1 MCIRDR
7 MRNIV
12 RNTHKYL
19 SFFISLQLFLWTI
32 SGIYFAFN
40 KIELVRG
47 EQYRLTESFP
57 INFDEVKFSR
67 SDVEQVKAINRLG
80 EIIFIVNGI
89 KGIEYLDPFGTP
101 VNKLNKNEV
110 FEIVSSSSTL
120 KPIDLEEITES
131 SKGSEFRGRD
141 LPLYK
146 VTSLNDKDKKI
157 NLYLNVFSGEITAV
171 RSLQWRIW
179 DLMWGFHIMDWQTR
193 DMINNIFL
201 KIFSILALVS
211 SISGIMLFFRVDFNS
226 K

>member
-1 MCIRDR
+1 

-19 SFFISLQLFLWTI
+19 SFFISVQLFLWTV

-57 INFDEVKFSR
+57 INFNEVKFSR
-67 SDVEQVKAINRLG
+67 SDVVQVKAINRLG
-80 EIIFIVNGI
+80 EIIFVVSGS
-89 KGIEYLDPFGTP
+89 KGTEYLDSFGTP
-101 VNKLNKNEV
+101 VDKLNKSEI

-131 SKGSEFRGRD
+131 SKGSEFRGRN

-171 RSLQWRIW
+171 RSIQWRIW

-193 DMINNIFL
+193 DKINNIFL
-201 KIFSILALVS
+201 QIFSILALVS

>member
-1 MCIRDR
+1 

-57 INFDEVKFSR
+57 VNFNEINFSR
-67 SDVEQVKAINRLG
+67 SDVHQIKAIKRLD
-80 EIIFIVNGI
+80 EIIFVVNAS
-89 KGIEYLDPFGTP
+89 KGTEYLNALGTP
-101 VNKLNKNEV
+101 VSKLSKSEV

-120 KPIDLEEITES
+120 EPIDLEEISES

-193 DMINNIFL
+193 DKINNIFL

-211 SISGIMLFFRVDFNS
+211 SISGILLFFRVDFNS

>member
-1 MCIRDR
+1 

-19 SFFISLQLFLWTI
+19 SFFISVQLFLWTV

-67 SDVEQVKAINRLG
+67 SDVVQVKAINRLG
-80 EIIFIVNGI
+80 EIIFVVSGS
-89 KGIEYLDPFGTP
+89 KGTEYLDSFGIP
-101 VNKLNKNEV
+101 VNKLNKSEI

-131 SKGSEFRGRD
+131 SKGSEFRGRN

-171 RSLQWRIW
+171 RSIQWRIW

-193 DMINNIFL
+193 DKINNIFL
-201 KIFSILALVS
+201 QIFSILALVS

>member
-1 MCIRDR
+1 

-19 SFFISLQLFLWTI
+19 SFFISVQLFLWTV

-47 EQYRLTESFP
+47 EQYRLTESFS
-57 INFDEVKFSR
+57 INFNEVNFSR
-67 SDVEQVKAINRLG
+67 SDVQQVEAINRLG
-80 EIIFIVNGI
+80 EIIFVVSSSMGV
-89 KGIEYLDPFGTP
+89 EYLDAFGSP

-110 FEIVSSSSTL
+110 FEIVSASSTL
-120 KPIDLEEITES
+120 MPIDLEEITES

-141 LPLYK
+141 LPLFK

-193 DMINNIFL
+193 DKINNIFL
-201 KIFSILALVS
+201 KIFSVLALVS
-211 SISGIMLFFRVDFNS
+211 SISGIMLFFKVDYKS

>member
-1 MCIRDR
+1 

-57 INFDEVKFSR
+57 ISFDEVKFSR
-67 SDVEQVKAINRLG
+67 SDVQQVKAIKRLD
-80 EIIFIVNGI
+80 EIIFVVNAS
-89 KGIEYLDPFGTP
+89 KGIEYLNALGTP
-101 VNKLNKNEV
+101 VSKLSKSEV

-120 KPIDLEEITES
+120 EPIDLEEISES

-146 VTSLNDKDKKI
+146 VTSLNDTDKKI

-193 DMINNIFL
+193 DKINNIFL

-211 SISGIMLFFRVDFNS
+211 SISGILLFFRVDFNS

>member
-1 MCIRDR
+1 MK
-7 MRNIV
+7 NII

-19 SFFISLQLFLWTI
+19 SFFISLQLLLWTI

-67 SDVEQVKAINRLG
+67 SDVQQVKAINRLE
-80 EIIFIVNGI
+80 EIIFVVSGSN
-89 KGIEYLDPFGTP
+89 GIEYLDAFGTP
-101 VNKLNKNEV
+101 ISKLNKNEV

-193 DMINNIFL
+193 DKINNIFL
-201 KIFSILALVS
+201 KIFSFLALVS
-211 SISGIMLFFRVDFNS
+211 SISGILLFFRVDFSS

>member
-1 MCIRDR
+1 

-19 SFFISLQLFLWTI
+19 SFFISVQLFLWTA

-67 SDVEQVKAINRLG
+67 SDVKQIKAIKRLD
-80 EIIFIVNGI
+80 EVIFVLSGS
-89 KGIEYLDPFGTP
+89 KGIEYLDAFGTP
-101 VNKLNKNEV
+101 VNKLNKSEV
-110 FEIVSSSSTL
+110 FEIVRTSSIL
-120 KPIDLEEITES
+120 EPIDLEEITES

-193 DMINNIFL
+193 DKINNIFL

-211 SISGIMLFFRVDFNS
+211 SISGILLFFRVDFNS

>member
-1 MCIRDR
+1 MK
-7 MRNIV
+7 NIV

-19 SFFISLQLFLWTI
+19 SFFISVQLFLWTV

-57 INFDEVKFSR
+57 INFNEVKFSR
-67 SDVEQVKAINRLG
+67 SDVQQVKAINRLG
-80 EIIFIVNGI
+80 EIIFVVSGS
-89 KGIEYLDPFGTP
+89 KGTEYLDSFGIP
-101 VNKLNKNEV
+101 VNKLNKSEI

-131 SKGSEFRGRD
+131 SKGSEFRGRN

-146 VTSLNDKDKKI
+146 VTSLNDKNKKI

-193 DMINNIFL
+193 DKINNIFL
-201 KIFSILALVS
+201 QIFSILALVS

>member
-1 MCIRDR
+1 MK
-7 MRNIV
+7 NIV

-19 SFFISLQLFLWTI
+19 SFFISVQLFLWTV

-57 INFDEVKFSR
+57 INFNEVKFSR
-67 SDVEQVKAINRLG
+67 SDVQQVKAINRLG
-80 EIIFIVNGI
+80 EIIFVVSGG
-89 KGIEYLDPFGTP
+89 KDIEYLDSFGTP
-101 VNKLNKNEV
+101 LNKLNKSEV

-120 KPIDLEEITES
+120 KPIDLEEITET
-131 SKGSEFRGRD
+131 SKGSEFRGRN

-193 DMINNIFL
+193 DKINNIFL
-201 KIFSILALVS
+201 KIFSILALAS
-211 SISGIMLFFRVDFNS
+211 SISGILLFFRVDFNS

>member
-1 MCIRDR
+1 

-19 SFFISLQLFLWTI
+19 SFFISVQLFLWTV

-67 SDVEQVKAINRLG
+67 SDVVQVKAINRLG
-80 EIIFIVNGI
+80 EIIFVVSGS
-89 KGIEYLDPFGTP
+89 KGTEYLDSFGIP
-101 VNKLNKNEV
+101 VDKLNKSEI

-131 SKGSEFRGRD
+131 SKGSEFRGRN

-146 VTSLNDKDKKI
+146 VTSLNDKNKKI

-193 DMINNIFL
+193 DKINNIFL
-201 KIFSILALVS
+201 QIFSILALVS

>member
-1 MCIRDR
+1 

-19 SFFISLQLFLWTI
+19 SFFISVQLFLWTV

-57 INFDEVKFSR
+57 INFNEVNFSR
-67 SDVEQVKAINRLG
+67 SDVQQVKAINRLG
-80 EIIFIVNGI
+80 EIIFVVSGS
-89 KGIEYLDPFGTP
+89 KGIEYLNALGTP
-101 VNKLNKNEV
+101 VSKLSKSEV

-120 KPIDLEEITES
+120 EPIDLEEISES

-193 DMINNIFL
+193 DKINNIFL

-211 SISGIMLFFRVDFNS
+211 SISGILLFFKVDYKS
-226 K
+226 R

>member
-1 MCIRDR
+1 

-19 SFFISLQLFLWTI
+19 SFFISVQLFLWTA

-67 SDVEQVKAINRLG
+67 SDVQQIKAIKRLD
-80 EIIFIVNGI
+80 EIIFVLSGS
-89 KGIEYLDPFGTP
+89 KGIEYLDAFGTP
-101 VNKLNKNEV
+101 VNKLNKSEV
-110 FEIVSSSSTL
+110 FEIVRSSSIL
-120 KPIDLEEITES
+120 EPIDLEEITES

-157 NLYLNVFSGEITAV
+157 NLYLNIFSGEITAV

-193 DMINNIFL
+193 DKINNIFL
-201 KIFSILALVS
+201 QIFSILALVS

>member
-1 MCIRDR
+1 

-57 INFDEVKFSR
+57 IDFNDVKFSR
-67 SDVEQVKAINRLG
+67 SDVKQVKAINRLG
-80 EIIFIVNGI
+80 EIIFVVSGS
-89 KGIEYLDPFGTP
+89 KSTEYLDSFGAP
-101 VNKLNKNEV
+101 VNKLNKSEV
-110 FEIVSSSSTL
+110 FEIVTSSSTL

-131 SKGSEFRGRD
+131 SKGSEFRGRN

-193 DMINNIFL
+193 DKINNIFL
-201 KIFSILALVS
+201 QIFSILALVS

>member
-1 MCIRDR
+1 

-57 INFDEVKFSR
+57 VNFNEVNFSR
-67 SDVEQVKAINRLG
+67 SDVYQIKAIKRLD
-80 EIIFIVNGI
+80 EIIFVVNAS
-89 KGIEYLDPFGTP
+89 KGTEYLNALGTP
-101 VNKLNKNEV
+101 VSKLSKSEV

-120 KPIDLEEITES
+120 EPIDLEEISES

-157 NLYLNVFSGEITAV
+157 NLYLNIFSGEITAV

-193 DMINNIFL
+193 DKINNIFL

-211 SISGIMLFFRVDFNS
+211 SISGILLFFRVDFNS

>member
-1 MCIRDR
+1 MK
-7 MRNIV
+7 NIV

-19 SFFISLQLFLWTI
+19 SFFISLQLLLWTI

-67 SDVEQVKAINRLG
+67 SDVQQVKAINRLE
-80 EIIFIVNGI
+80 EIIFVVSGSN
-89 KGIEYLDPFGTP
+89 GIEYLDAFGTP
-101 VNKLNKNEV
+101 ISKLNKNEV

-193 DMINNIFL
+193 DKINNIFL
-201 KIFSILALVS
+201 KIFSFLALVS
-211 SISGIMLFFRVDFNS
+211 SISGILLFFRVDFNS

>member
-1 MCIRDR
+1 MK
-7 MRNIV
+7 NIV

-19 SFFISLQLFLWTI
+19 SFFISLQLLLWTV

-57 INFDEVKFSR
+57 INFDEIKFSR
-67 SDVEQVKAINRLG
+67 SDVHQVKAINRLE
-80 EIIFIVNGI
+80 EIIFVVSSNQ
-89 KGIEYLDPFGTP
+89 GIEYLDPFGTP
-101 VNKLNKNEV
+101 INKLNKNEV

-193 DMINNIFL
+193 DKINNIFL
-201 KIFSILALVS
+201 KIFSFLALVS
-211 SISGIMLFFRVDFNS
+211 SISGILLFFRVDFNS

>member
-1 MCIRDR
+1 

-19 SFFISLQLFLWTI
+19 SFFISVQLFLWTV

-67 SDVEQVKAINRLG
+67 SDIQQVKAINRLG
-80 EIIFIVNGI
+80 EIIFVVSGS
-89 KGIEYLDPFGTP
+89 KSTEYLDSFGAP
-101 VNKLNKNEV
+101 VNKLNKSEV

-120 KPIDLEEITES
+120 KPIDLEEITEF
-131 SKGSEFRGRD
+131 SKGSEFRGRN

-171 RSLQWRIW
+171 RSIQWRIW

-193 DMINNIFL
+193 DKINNIFL
-201 KIFSILALVS
+201 QIFSILALVS

>member
-1 MCIRDR
+1 

-19 SFFISLQLFLWTI
+19 SFFISVQLFLWTV

-67 SDVEQVKAINRLG
+67 SDVVQVKAINRLG
-80 EIIFIVNGI
+80 EIIFVVSGS
-89 KGIEYLDPFGTP
+89 KGTEYLDSFGTP
-101 VNKLNKNEV
+101 VNKLNKSEI

-131 SKGSEFRGRD
+131 SKGSEFRGRN

-193 DMINNIFL
+193 DKINNIFL
-201 KIFSILALVS
+201 QIFSILALVS

>member
-1 MCIRDR
+1 

-19 SFFISLQLFLWTI
+19 SFFISVQLFLWTV

-57 INFDEVKFSR
+57 INFNEVKFSR
-67 SDVEQVKAINRLG
+67 SDVVQVKAINRLG
-80 EIIFIVNGI
+80 EIIFVVSGS
-89 KGIEYLDPFGTP
+89 KSTEYLDSFGAP
-101 VNKLNKNEV
+101 VNKLNKSEV
-110 FEIVSSSSTL
+110 FEIVTLSSTL

-131 SKGSEFRGRD
+131 STGSEFRGRN
-141 LPLYK
+141 LPIYK
-146 VTSLNDKDKKI
+146 VTSLNDKNKKI

-171 RSLQWRIW
+171 RSIQWRIW

-193 DMINNIFL
+193 DKINNIFL
-201 KIFSILALVS
+201 QIFSILALVS

>member
-1 MCIRDR
+1 MK
-7 MRNIV
+7 NIV

-19 SFFISLQLFLWTI
+19 SFFISVQLFLWTV

-57 INFDEVKFSR
+57 INFNEVKFSR
-67 SDVEQVKAINRLG
+67 SDVQQVKAINRLW
-80 EIIFIVNGI
+80 EIIFVVSGS
-89 KGIEYLDPFGTP
+89 KGTEYLDSFGTP
-101 VNKLNKNEV
+101 VNKLNKSEI

-193 DMINNIFL
+193 DKINNIFL
-201 KIFSILALVS
+201 QIFSILALVS
-211 SISGIMLFFRVDFNS
+211 SVSGIMLFFRVDFNS

>member
-1 MCIRDR
+1 
-7 MRNIV
+7 MRNLV

-19 SFFISLQLFLWTI
+19 SFFISLQLLLWTI
-32 SGIYFAFN
+32 SGIFFAFN

-47 EQYRLTESFP
+47 EQYRLSQDFP
-57 INFDEVKFSR
+57 INFDEIYFSR
-67 SDVEQVKAINRLG
+67 SDVQQVKAINRLG
-80 EIIFIVNGI
+80 KTIFIVSGS
-89 KGIEYLDPFGTP
+89 KGIEYLDAFG
-101 VNKLNKNEV
+101 NSLSKLNKDEV
-110 FEIVSSSSTL
+110 FEIVRASSTL
-120 KPIDLEEITES
+120 KPIDLEEISES

-146 VTSLNDKDKKI
+146 VISLNDKDKKI

-193 DMINNIFL
+193 DKINNIFL

-211 SISGIMLFFRVDFNS
+211 SISGILLFFRVDFNS

>member
-1 MCIRDR
+1 

-57 INFDEVKFSR
+57 VNFNEVNFSR
-67 SDVEQVKAINRLG
+67 SDVYQIKAIKRLD
-80 EIIFIVNGI
+80 EIIFVVNAS
-89 KGIEYLDPFGTP
+89 KGTEYLNALGNP
-101 VNKLNKNEV
+101 VSKLSKSEV

-120 KPIDLEEITES
+120 EPIDLEEITES

-193 DMINNIFL
+193 DKINNIFL

-211 SISGIMLFFRVDFNS
+211 SISGILLFFRVDFNS

>member
-1 MCIRDR
+1 

-57 INFDEVKFSR
+57 VNFNEINFSR
-67 SDVEQVKAINRLG
+67 SDVHQIKAIKRLD
-80 EIIFIVNGI
+80 EIIFVVSGS
-89 KGIEYLDPFGTP
+89 KGIEYLNALGAP
-101 VNKLNKNEV
+101 VSKLSKSEV

-120 KPIDLEEITES
+120 EPIDLEEISES
-131 SKGSEFRGRD
+131 SKGSEFRGRN

-193 DMINNIFL
+193 DKINNIFL

-211 SISGIMLFFRVDFNS
+211 SISGILLFFRVDFNS

>member
-1 MCIRDR
+1 

-19 SFFISLQLFLWTI
+19 SFFISVQLFLWTA

-67 SDVEQVKAINRLG
+67 SDLQQIKAIKRLD
-80 EIIFIVNGI
+80 EVIFVLSGS
-89 KGIEYLDPFGTP
+89 KGIEYLDAFGTP
-101 VNKLNKNEV
+101 VNKLNKSEV
-110 FEIVSSSSTL
+110 FEIVRSSSIL
-120 KPIDLEEITES
+120 EPIDLEEITES

-193 DMINNIFL
+193 DKINNIFL
-201 KIFSILALVS
+201 QIFSILALVS

>member
-1 MCIRDR
+1 

-67 SDVEQVKAINRLG
+67 SDVQQVKAINRLG
-80 EIIFIVNGI
+80 EIIFVVSGNQ
-89 KGIEYLDPFGTP
+89 GIEYLDPFGTP
-101 VNKLNKNEV
+101 INKLNKNEV

-120 KPIDLEEITES
+120 KPIDLEEITEF
-131 SKGSEFRGRD
+131 SKGSEFRGKD

-193 DMINNIFL
+193 DKINNIFL
-201 KIFSILALVS
+201 QIFSILALVS

>member
-1 MCIRDR
+1 

-67 SDVEQVKAINRLG
+67 SDVQQVKAINRLG
-80 EIIFIVNGI
+80 EIIFVVSGNQ
-89 KGIEYLDPFGTP
+89 GIEYLDPFGTP
-101 VNKLNKNEV
+101 INKLNKNEV

-131 SKGSEFRGRD
+131 SKGSEFRGRN

-146 VTSLNDKDKKI
+146 VTSLNNKDKKI

-193 DMINNIFL
+193 DKINNIFL
-201 KIFSILALVS
+201 QIFSILALVS

>member
-1 MCIRDR
+1 
-7 MRNIV
+7 MRYIV

-19 SFFISLQLFLWTI
+19 SFFISVQLFLWTV

-67 SDVEQVKAINRLG
+67 SDVQQVKAINRLG
-80 EIIFIVNGI
+80 EIIFVVSDS
-89 KGIEYLDPFGTP
+89 KSTEYLDSFGAP
-101 VNKLNKNEV
+101 VNKLSKSEV

-131 SKGSEFRGRD
+131 SKGSEFRGRN

-193 DMINNIFL
+193 DKINNIFL

-211 SISGIMLFFRVDFNS
+211 SISGILLFFKVDYKS
-226 K
+226 R

>member
-1 MCIRDR
+1 

-47 EQYRLTESFP
+47 EQYRLIESFP

-67 SDVEQVKAINRLG
+67 SDVQQVKAINRLG
-80 EIIFIVNGI
+80 EIIFVVSGS
-89 KGIEYLDPFGTP
+89 KSTEYLDSFGAP
-101 VNKLNKNEV
+101 VNKLNKSEV

-120 KPIDLEEITES
+120 KPIDLEEITEF
-131 SKGSEFRGRD
+131 SKGSEFRGRN

-193 DMINNIFL
+193 DKINNIFL

-211 SISGIMLFFRVDFNS
+211 SISGILLFFKVDYKS
-226 K
+226 R

>member
-1 MCIRDR
+1 

-12 RNTHKYL
+12 RKTHKYL

-57 INFDEVKFSR
+57 VNFSEVKFSR
-67 SDVEQVKAINRLG
+67 SDVQQVKAINRLG
-80 EIIFIVNGI
+80 EIIFVVSGS
-89 KGIEYLDPFGTP
+89 KSTEYLDSFGAP
-101 VNKLNKNEV
+101 VNKLNKSEV

-131 SKGSEFRGRD
+131 SKGSEFRGRN

-146 VTSLNDKDKKI
+146 VTSLNDKNKKI

-171 RSLQWRIW
+171 RSIQWRIW

-193 DMINNIFL
+193 DKINNIFL
-201 KIFSILALVS
+201 QIFSILALVS
-211 SISGIMLFFRVDFNS
+211 SISGILLFFKVDYKS
-226 K
+226 R